1 MLQIT
6 IPSNG
11 RSELTFSS
19 LENSELPKPINGIDE
34 EINGDAILL
43 FDDEEQA
50 INYTY
55 ELEDISTTI
64 NDSDSPLK
72 LAINDIAAA
81 INRDEFVQSY
91 LKS

>member
-11 RSELTFSS
+11 KSELTFSIF
-19 LENSELPKPINGIDE
+19 ENSGLPKPVNGIDE

-50 INYTY
+50 VNYAD
-55 ELEDISTTI
+55 ELEDLSSSITDNPSTE
-64 NDSDSPLK
+64 K
-72 LAINDIAAA
+72 LALNDIIVA
-81 INRDEFVQSY
+81 IKSDGFVQNY
-91 LKS
+91 LG